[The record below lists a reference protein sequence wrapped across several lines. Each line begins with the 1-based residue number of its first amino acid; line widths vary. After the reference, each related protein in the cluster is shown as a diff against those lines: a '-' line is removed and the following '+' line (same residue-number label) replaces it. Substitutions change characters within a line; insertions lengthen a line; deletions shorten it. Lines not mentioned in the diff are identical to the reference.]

1 MTFRRLAEQDHYQV
15 LEVPYDASYEEIQ
28 SAYEAAKDLYSHD
41 ALVSGSILSEQER
54 RRTFDRISEAYQ
66 TLIAEES
73 RRLYDARLGLGTR
86 GRSPVSVSAKV
97 TTSPAVLDKS
107 TTRLEERE
115 PEPEVPVE
123 GAVDAGCAEPRQCP
137 VQLRPGE
144 EATGEFLRK
153 AREAMG
159 LELQAI
165 SEETKIGQTM
175 LEYIETERLDRLPA
189 PVYLKNFTRQFAA
202 CLGLDGDR
210 VASTYVERVRRL
222 SV

>member
-1 MTFRRLAEQDHYQV
+1 ME
-15 LEVPYDASYEEIQ
+15 
-28 SAYEAAKDLYSHD
+28 
-41 ALVSGSILSEQER
+41 
-54 RRTFDRISEAYQ
+54 
-66 TLIAEES
+66 
-73 RRLYDARLGLGTR
+73 GT
-86 GRSPVSVSAKV
+86 
-97 TTSPAVLDKS
+97 
-107 TTRLEERE
+107 
-115 PEPEVPVE
+115 
-123 GAVDAGCAEPRQCP
+123 VDAGCAEPRQCP